1 MTDTDKGKIG
11 IILFFIIVPLLV
23 IIAVVNYI
31 HVTHLEGTVTDK
43 YSKRHG
49 KQDKFYIVVE
59 QKNGIEKVISNEDS
73 LLMMKFNSAD
83 LQANIKEGENY
94 NFTLRGYR
102 VPILS
107 WFPNLDSAETHN

>member
-1 MTDTDKGKIG
+1 MTDTDKGKLG
-11 IILFFIIVPLLV
+11 IILFLIIVPIL
-23 IIAVVNYI
+23 IITAVVNYI

-59 QKNGIEKVISNEDS
+59 QKNGTEKVISNEDS

-83 LQANIKEGENY
+83 LQANIKEGKNY
-94 NFTLRGYR
+94 DFTLRGYR

-107 WFPNLDSAETHN
+107 WFPNLDGAELQN